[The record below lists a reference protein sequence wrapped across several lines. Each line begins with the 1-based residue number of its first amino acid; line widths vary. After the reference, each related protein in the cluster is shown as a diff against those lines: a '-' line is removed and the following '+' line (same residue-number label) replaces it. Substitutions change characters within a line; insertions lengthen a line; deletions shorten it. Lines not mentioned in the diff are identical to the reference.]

1 MASDFFDLLRRIVC
15 LFNDKDRRIW
25 PNPGFLQQISINS
38 GRLLARPI
46 QQAAIA
52 SMENHHIEA
61 VIARIQQD
69 DDGLDDI
76 CELLAAIAEREQRS
90 VSDAALQQ
98 AAQLVADYIV
108 QVPYVLQV
116 ASVAAEHA
124 NLSAPMEKILI
135 SLRRYWEHDEDLIPD
150 NMGMLGLLDDAY
162 CSRSAMQA
170 ISDQY
175 RMLSG
180 KHLFPFDMRAA
191 NQAVRKLLGE
201 PYAADLDR
209 HVMDT
214 LNAAGIMPALHKL
227 ADGQKKIDLES
238 ASSLWHHDATSTE
251 SLAALVGV
259 VGN

>member
-1 MASDFFDLLRRIVC
+1 MAKAM
-15 LFNDKDRRIW
+15 DK
-25 PNPGFLQQISINS
+25 
-38 GRLLARPI
+38 
-46 QQAAIA
+46 
-52 SMENHHIEA
+52 HHIES
-61 VIARIQQD
+61 VIEKIQQD
-69 DDGLDDI
+69 DGCLDDI

-90 VSDAALQQ
+90 PSADELQQ
-98 AAQLVADYIV
+98 AAGMVSDYIL

-124 NLSAPMEKILI
+124 GLSEPMELILD

-180 KHLFPFDMRAA
+180 KHLFPFDMRTA
-191 NQAVRKLLGE
+191 NQAVRKILGE

-209 HVMDT
+209 YVVDT
-214 LNAAGIMPALHKL
+214 LNAAGIIPALHKL
-227 ADGQKKIDLES
+227 ADGQKKLDLEA
-238 ASSLWHHDATSTE
+238 ASTLWHHDATSKD
-251 SLAALVGV
+251 SLAALMSV
-259 VGN
+259 VGQ